1 MTTDLPGGGKSRVG
15 GIIIDDLAIHP
26 AGTFMYVLGS
36 SERHPDGEVLA
47 LDLDT
52 QTIVERIPVA
62 TSVFSLRRLAI
73 HPDDRQ
79 LYVGSIDEDM
89 LLVIETAT
97 HTVSATIP
105 VGWWCGGA
113 WRPRGGRLRHA
124 GQPPAGEPRRGAQA
138 ERHRQAADETTDAE
152 GCYAFPNGRA
162 DQRLELLISNP
173 CSNPRACSGSAC
185 RRHIAKAALGGGRG
199 LP

>member
-1 MTTDLPGGGKSRVG
+1 
-15 GIIIDDLAIHP
+15 
-26 AGTFMYVLGS
+26 MYVLGS

-73 HPDDRQ
+73 HPDGRQ

-105 VGWWCGGA
+105 VGGGA
-113 WRPRGGRLRHA
+113 VVPGVRGVA
-124 GQPPAGEPRRGAQA
+124 GCVALDSLPLANRAVVFKQKGTAKQRT
-138 ERHRQAADETTDAE
+138 TTDAE

-162 DQRLELLISNP
+162 DQRLELLISNH